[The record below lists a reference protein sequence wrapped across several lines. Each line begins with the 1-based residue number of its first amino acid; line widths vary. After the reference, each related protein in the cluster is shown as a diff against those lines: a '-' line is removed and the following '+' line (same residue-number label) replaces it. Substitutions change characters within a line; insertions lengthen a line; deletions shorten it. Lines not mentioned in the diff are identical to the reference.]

1 MTMDMNRN
9 LSTPEKR
16 QLFRDKFR
24 KLVETYARS
33 LCGDAR
39 SASLLTEDVFLRVE
53 LEYREQLLP
62 SYCEPFLA
70 GRVNLAYAMT
80 GGKTETVEADI
91 SRLQRLMEKDPGPS
105 EVP

>member
-80 GGKTETVEADI
+80 GGKT
-91 SRLQRLMEKDPGPS
+91 
-105 EVP
+105 